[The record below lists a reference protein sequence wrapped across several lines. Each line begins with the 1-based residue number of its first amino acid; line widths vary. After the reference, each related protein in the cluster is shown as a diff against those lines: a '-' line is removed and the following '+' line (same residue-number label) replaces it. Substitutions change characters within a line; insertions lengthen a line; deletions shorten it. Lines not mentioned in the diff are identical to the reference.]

1 VALGEPTTLF
11 FATQILAS
19 KKKVAHENDNV
30 KLDKAI
36 DELSIRF
43 GNHKLTMFFLLSSLL
58 WMIKY
63 HLKYHENN
71 IVSCQCS
78 IHVIIKC

>member
-36 DELSIRF
+36 DELSI
-43 GNHKLTMFFLLSSLL
+43 
-58 WMIKY
+58 
-63 HLKYHENN
+63 
-71 IVSCQCS
+71 
-78 IHVIIKC
+78 